1 MRFKDFEAAI
11 FDLDGTVFDSMNVWK
26 NVDLRF
32 FTRHSLFLTDDYFDN
47 ILHKT
52 LVDAAKYTIE
62 RYALNMTTEEVVSEC
77 THLAKEEFEN
87 NVVPKKGII
96 DYLKRLREKGVKTSI
111 ATANEKDIFITTL
124 KKFDMHTLFDDIV
137 TLSDIGSDKSSPLIY
152 LKCIA
157 KYNIMPQNTIV
168 FEDLPKNLKTAK
180 KAGFV
185 TVGVLDNED
194 FLSHI
199 SKYSDIIIRDFT
211 EI

>member
-1 MRFKDFEAAI
+1 M
-11 FDLDGTVFDSMNVWK
+11 
-26 NVDLRF
+26 
-32 FTRHSLFLTDDYFDN
+32 
-47 ILHKT
+47 HKT

-62 RYALNMTTEEVVSEC
+62 RYALNMTTEEVVSEW

-96 DYLKRLREKGVKTSI
+96 DYLQRLREKGVKTSI

>member
-1 MRFKDFEAAI
+1 MRLRGFEAAI

-32 FTRHSLFLTDDYFDN
+32 FTEHSLFLTDDYFDN
-47 ILHKT
+47 IMHKT
-52 LVDAAKYTIE
+52 LKDAAQYTIE
-62 RYALNMTTEEVVSEC
+62 RYALNMTAAEVVSEW

-96 DYLKRLREKGVKTSI
+96 DYLKKLKEEGVKTSI
-111 ATANEKDIFITTL
+111 ATANEKDIFTSTL
-124 KKFDMHTLFDDIV
+124 EKFDMHTLFDDIV
-137 TLSDIGSDKSSPLIY
+137 TLSDIDSDKSSPLIY

-157 KYNIMPQNTIV
+157 KYNIMPQNTVV

-180 KAGFV
+180 KAGFL

-194 FLSHI
+194 YLSHI

>member
-1 MRFKDFEAAI
+1 MKFKNIEAAI
-11 FDLDGTVFDSMNVWK
+11 FDLDGTVFDSMDVWK

-32 FTRHSLFLTDDYFDN
+32 FNEHSLFLTDDYFDN
-47 ILHKT
+47 IMHKT
-52 LVDAAKYTIE
+52 LNDAAEYTIE
-62 RYALNMTTEEVVSEC
+62 RYALSMSIDQVVDEW

-87 NVVPKKGII
+87 NVLPKKGII
-96 DYLKRLREKGVKTSI
+96 DYLKKLREQGVKTSI
-111 ATANEKDIFITTL
+111 ATANEKDIFLETL

-137 TLSDIGSDKSSPLIY
+137 TLTEVDSDKSSPLIY

-157 KYNIMPQNTIV
+157 KYNIMPQNTLV

-180 KAGFV
+180 KAGFI

>member
-1 MRFKDFEAAI
+1 MRLRGFEAAI

-32 FTRHSLFLTDDYFDN
+32 FTEHSLFLTDDYFDN
-47 ILHKT
+47 IMHKT
-52 LVDAAKYTIE
+52 LKDAAQYTIE
-62 RYALNMTTEEVVSEC
+62 RYALNMTAAEVVSEW

-96 DYLKRLREKGVKTSI
+96 DYLKKLKEEGVKTSI
-111 ATANEKDIFITTL
+111 ATANEKDIFTSTL

-137 TLSDIGSDKSSPLIY
+137 TLSEIGSDKSSPLIY

-157 KYNIMPQNTIV
+157 KYNIMPQNTVV
-168 FEDLPKNLKTAK
+168 FEDLPKNLMTAK
-180 KAGFV
+180 KAGFL

-199 SKYSDIIIRDFT
+199 SEYSDVIIRDFT

>member
-1 MRFKDFEAAI
+1 MRLKDFEAAI
-11 FDLDGTVFDSMNVWK
+11 FDLDGTILDSTNVWK

-32 FTRHSLFLTDDYFDN
+32 FNRHELFLTDDYFDN

-62 RYALNMTTEEVVSEC
+62 RYALNMTTEEVVSEW
-77 THLAKEEFEN
+77 THLVKEEFEN

-111 ATANEKDIFITTL
+111 ATANEKDIFTSTL
-124 KKFDMHTLFDDIV
+124 KKFDMHKLFDDIV
-137 TLSDIGSDKSSPLIY
+137 TVSEVGSDKLSPLIY

-185 TVGVLDNED
+185 TVGVLEKEYY
-194 FLSHI
+194 L
-199 SKYSDIIIRDFT
+199 
-211 EI
+211 